1 MSHALLDVSRN
12 VCRRTVHAHKL
23 QGMLG
28 IANSRCINQDSTS
41 PNASCVKQ
49 RESVMACL
57 PSAPAQFLLHFL
69 SRFPTCAST
78 SVCVHVSGCLLA
90 CRILEEG
97 PALAPTEMCSVEILC
112 GPLFRKY
119 AQTWTGTTYI
129 QTHTSMPTHRRRDAD
144 TKTHR
149 SRTSMAPNSKG
160 SKSTSSSPNGESS
173 VDEPTLSCPRLPKGC
188 RNLSTKPPALL
199 TRPST
204 VRLRPLPP

>member
-49 RESVMACL
+49 RESVAACL

-90 CRILEEG
+90 CRILEGG

-112 GPLFRKY
+112 GPLFRKH

-129 QTHTSMPTHRRRDAD
+129 QTHTQASQHTDAETQAQRHTDHERAWHPTQKAASRLPHRQTVKAR
-144 TKTHR
+144 
-149 SRTSMAPNSKG
+149 
-160 SKSTSSSPNGESS
+160 STSPPSPAPDYQKGAA
-173 VDEPTLSCPRLPKGC
+173 TCP
-188 RNLSTKPPALL
+188 
-199 TRPST
+199 PSP
-204 VRLRPLPP
+204 RRS